1 MEEGGKCAQYSHSTG
16 FVSPLNCSTAVLTTP
31 PPSSCSPAGGGQHCV
46 SISKLSRRWHH
57 PTSPP
62 LAFKPTGRVPQIIGC
77 CTLLLEMRTES
88 CKTTLITFLIL
99 ELSSVLLSLC
109 DKGSVEDGFIFPG
122 AEELHI
128 FAAVFYF

>member
-1 MEEGGKCAQYSHSTG
+1 MCTIFSQYWICVPSQLQHSC
-16 FVSPLNCSTAVLTTP
+16 LNST
-31 PPSSCSPAGGGQHCV
+31 PALLLFPCRGGQHCV

-62 LAFKPTGRVPQIIGC
+62 LAFKPTDRVPQIIGC